1 MFCKASRV
9 LHGSVIIVAALL
21 APLAVCAA
29 LVPLRD
35 DVENTNAAL
44 ILVLVVVAFASS
56 GRRPAGILAA
66 ISSAAWFDFF
76 LTQPFHSF
84 KISDRADIET
94 AALLV
99 LTGAAVTEIALWGRR
114 QQARASRQTGYLE
127 GILAAG
133 ETGMTGDALLEHVTK
148 QITEVLGVDSC
159 RYDAGAT
166 RGYPTLGHDGRITR
180 GGHTINVERDG
191 LPIHSEIEIPL
202 QDKGRLLLVAATRIS
217 RPDRRQRL
225 IAAALAN
232 QLTTALPEPHPHS

>member
-1 MFCKASRV
+1 M
-9 LHGSVIIVAALL
+9 INVAALL

-29 LVPLRD
+29 LIPLRD

-66 ISSAAWFDFF
+66 ISSAVWFDFF
-76 LTQPFHSF
+76 LTRPYQAFT
-84 KISDRADIET
+84 INDRADIET
-94 AALLV
+94 AVLLV

-114 QQARASRQTGYLE
+114 QQASASRQTGYLE

-133 ETGMTGDALLEHVTK
+133 ETGLTGDALIEHVTT
-148 QITEVLGVDSC
+148 QITDVLGLDSC
-159 RYDAGAT
+159 RYDAGGS
-166 RGYPTLGHDGRITR
+166 RGYPTLGHDGAITR
-180 GGHTINVERDG
+180 GGHAINVERDG

-202 QDKGRLLLVAATRIS
+202 QGKGRLLLVAATRIS

-225 IAAALAN
+225 IAVALAD
-232 QLTTALPEPHPHS
+232 QLATALTEHPHEPACG